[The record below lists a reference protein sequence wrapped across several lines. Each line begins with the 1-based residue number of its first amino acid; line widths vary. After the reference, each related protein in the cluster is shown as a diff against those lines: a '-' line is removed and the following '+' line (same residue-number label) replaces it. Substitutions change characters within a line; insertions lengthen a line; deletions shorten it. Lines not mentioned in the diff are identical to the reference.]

1 MFESKTSF
9 WEINRVRIQYN
20 LICKNDTMNPSVTLV
35 LKLEYT
41 WELWVQAKY
50 RCLASTTDLKSPRMR
65 IGYLHFLKTSTG
77 VSNADSCL
85 RVTGTK
91 SRNKLGVE
99 PLIWGHLKIGWGIG
113 ASYHNNL
120 EVKTPFCTQ
129 DQDCYEPCNAWS
141 IPQNEELTHPKC
153 HWNHCW
159 KTMDYMC
166 SEFFLET
173 ENRYWI
179 KLQSIRGHMKN
190 QIPFPV
196 SLTLT
201 LLRILGIKNM

>member
-1 MFESKTSF
+1 MPGPHHRLKISKDEDWVPPFSKNLHRCFQCRLLSKNHWNQKQEQTRGWITYLGTFE
-9 WEINRVRIQYN
+9 NR
-20 LICKNDTMNPSVTLV
+20 
-35 LKLEYT
+35 
-41 WELWVQAKY
+41 
-50 RCLASTTDLKSPRMR
+50 
-65 IGYLHFLKTSTG
+65 
-77 VSNADSCL
+77 
-85 RVTGTK
+85 
-91 SRNKLGVE
+91 
-99 PLIWGHLKIGWGIG
+99 GHLKIGWGRG

-120 EVKTPFCTQ
+120 EVKTPFGTQ

-141 IPQNEELTHPKC
+141 IPQNEELTQPKC

-179 KLQSIRGHMKN
+179 KLQSIRGHIKN